1 MLTGGVVRGR
11 AKSRQS
17 PLTHIHRKVGRFLSK
32 FQNRQAQFQKRVLLN
47 SKTWKKRWTLGIH
60 RKVGRFFGKSH
71 NTWGL
76 SFSKWLWKRS
86 IVKYGVFFKNLNCP
100 TRGPEIALRQG
111 VAVTQCTKKLL
122 SCPLCAGSH
131 SQEKPTTASH
141 QHPLQARGCYIKN
154 NLWRCHCH
162 LAGALEPLVGPEFA
176 KVHPKLV
183 LADHKLALLTPWLA
197 LSLPKWSVLWILI
210 KKWGP
215 PQLFLKPPAC
225 PELTKAGPKLVLVDY
240 DLFLYWR

>member
-1 MLTGGVVRGR
+1 M
-11 AKSRQS
+11 A
-17 PLTHIHRKVGRFLSK
+17 F
-32 FQNRQAQFQKRVLLN
+32 F
-47 SKTWKKRWTLGIH
+47 SKTLIAPQGALKLHCAKEWLSPNAQKNCWVAHCVPAPTP
-60 RKVGRFFGKSH
+60 RK
-71 NTWGL
+71 
-76 SFSKWLWKRS
+76 
-86 IVKYGVFFKNLNCP
+86 
-100 TRGPEIALRQG
+100 
-111 VAVTQCTKKLL
+111 
-122 SCPLCAGSH
+122 
-131 SQEKPTTASH
+131 KPTTASH

-197 LSLPKWSVLWILI
+197 LSLPKWSALWILI
-210 KKWGP
+210 KRWGP

-240 DLFLYWR
+240 DLSLYWR

>member
-100 TRGPEIALRQG
+100 TRGPEIALSQG

-122 SCPLCAGSH
+122 SCPLCADSH
-131 SQEKPTTASH
+131 SQEKTHDGLPPTPPSSTWMLHKKQPVEVSL
-141 QHPLQARGCYIKN
+141 PPS
-154 NLWRCHCH
+154 WSF
-162 LAGALEPLVGPEFA
+162 GAIGRSWVCQSPPQVGPGWPQVGFIDALVGLKFA
-176 KVHPKLV
+176 KVECTLN
-183 LADHKLALLTPWLA
+183 LN
-197 LSLPKWSVLWILI
+197 

-240 DLFLYWR
+240 DLSLYWQ